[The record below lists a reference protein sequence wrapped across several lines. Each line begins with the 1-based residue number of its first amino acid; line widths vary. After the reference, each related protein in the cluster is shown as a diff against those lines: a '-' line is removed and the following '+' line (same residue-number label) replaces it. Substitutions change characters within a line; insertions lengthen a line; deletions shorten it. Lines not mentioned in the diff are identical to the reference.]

1 MNRRLGEDKGAVAL
15 EFALVLPI
23 LMVVLVG
30 IIEFSLLF
38 TAQTTITNAAR
49 EGARSMALYNNPA
62 TARSAV
68 KNSAFNLSPG
78 LTDAQITVSPTACT
92 AGARTTTT
100 IRYQYHLMTGL
111 FGDGI
116 TLTGKAAMRC
126 GG

>member
-1 MNRRLGEDKGAVAL
+1 MSSRLHEDSGAVAL
-15 EFALVLPI
+15 EFALLLPI
-23 LMVVLVG
+23 LMVILVG
-30 IIEFSLLF
+30 IVEFSLLF

-49 EGARSMALYNNPA
+49 EGARSMALHNNPA
-62 TARSAV
+62 TARTAV
-68 KNSAFNLSPG
+68 KNAAFNLSPG

-92 AGARTTTT
+92 VGTLGTTT